1 MSIFHWQAS
10 WAVECLSRYLAE
22 SVMSSLMHLLHEPS
36 RYTGSGHLPKIE
48 VGYALLERQFL
59 KSLDVK
65 LGASVSEAINLS
77 GVLEE
82 FPEINLDI
90 NPVGIYS
97 KKVTLD
103 SVVKNGDRIEIYR
116 ALRVSPKE
124 ARRLRAKKKQSKRS

>member
-1 MSIFHWQAS
+1 
-10 WAVECLSRYLAE
+10 
-22 SVMSSLMHLLHEPS
+22 MHLLHEPS
-36 RYTGSGHLPKIE
+36 RYTGSGHLLKVE
-48 VGYALLERQFL
+48 VAYALLENQFV

-65 LGASVSEAINLS
+65 PDLSVVEVIKLS

-124 ARRLRAKKKQSKRS
+124 ARRLRAKKKKSKQA

>member
-1 MSIFHWQAS
+1 M
-10 WAVECLSRYLAE
+10 L
-22 SVMSSLMHLLHEPS
+22 LLHEPS
-36 RYTGSGHLPKIE
+36 HYTGSGHLPKIE
-48 VGYALLERQFL
+48 VAYALLERQFL

-103 SVVKNGDRIEIYR
+103 SVVKDGDRIEIYR

-124 ARRLRAKKKQSKRS
+124 ARRLRAKKKQSKQS

>member
-1 MSIFHWQAS
+1 MPIFHWQAN
-10 WAVECLSRYLAE
+10 WVVECLSQYLAE

-36 RYTGSGHLPKIE
+36 RYTGSGHLPKID
-48 VGYALLERQFL
+48 VAYALLERQFL
-59 KSLDVK
+59 KTLDVK
-65 LGASVSEAINLS
+65 PGASVSEAITVS
-77 GVLEE
+77 GVLGE

-103 SVVKNGDRIEIYR
+103 LVVKDGDRIEVYR

-124 ARRLRAKKKQSKRS
+124 ARRLRAKKKQSKQS

>member
-1 MSIFHWQAS
+1 MP
-10 WAVECLSRYLAE
+10 LSR
-22 SVMSSLMHLLHEPS
+22 EPN

-48 VGYALLERQFL
+48 VAYALLERQFL

-65 LGASVSEAINLS
+65 PGASVSEAITLS

-103 SVVKNGDRIEIYR
+103 SVVKDGDRIEIYR

>member
-1 MSIFHWQAS
+1 MLK
-10 WAVECLSRYLAE
+10 VE
-22 SVMSSLMHLLHEPS
+22 V
-36 RYTGSGHLPKIE
+36 
-48 VGYALLERQFL
+48 VYALLENQFV

-65 LGASVSEAINLS
+65 PDLSVVEVIKLS

-124 ARRLRAKKKQSKRS
+124 ARRLRAKKKQSKQA

>member
-1 MSIFHWQAS
+1 M
-10 WAVECLSRYLAE
+10 
-22 SVMSSLMHLLHEPS
+22 
-36 RYTGSGHLPKIE
+36 PKIE

-103 SVVKNGDRIEIYR
+103 SVVKDGDRIEISR

-124 ARRLRAKKKQSKRS
+124 ARRLRAKKKKSKRS

>member
-1 MSIFHWQAS
+1 M
-10 WAVECLSRYLAE
+10 L
-22 SVMSSLMHLLHEPS
+22 LLHEPS

-48 VGYALLERQFL
+48 VGYALLERQFV

-65 LGASVSEAINLS
+65 PDLSVVEVIKLS

-103 SVVKNGDRIEIYR
+103 SVVKDGDRIEIYR
-116 ALRVSPKE
+116 TLRVSPKE
-124 ARRLRAKKKQSKRS
+124 ARRLRAKKKQSKQS

>member
-1 MSIFHWQAS
+1 M
-10 WAVECLSRYLAE
+10 
-22 SVMSSLMHLLHEPS
+22 
-36 RYTGSGHLPKIE
+36 PKIE

-65 LGASVSEAINLS
+65 LGASVSEAIALS

-82 FPEINLDI
+82 FPEINLDL

-103 SVVKNGDRIEIYR
+103 SVVKDGDRIEIYR

-124 ARRLRAKKKQSKRS
+124 ARRLRAKKKKSKRS

>member
-1 MSIFHWQAS
+1 MP
-10 WAVECLSRYLAE
+10 LSR
-22 SVMSSLMHLLHEPS
+22 EPN
-36 RYTGSGHLPKIE
+36 RYTGSGHLLKIE
-48 VGYALLERQFL
+48 VAYALLERQFL
-59 KSLDVK
+59 NSLDVK
-65 LGASVSEAINLS
+65 PGASVSEAIALS

-90 NPVGIYS
+90 NPVGVYS

-103 SVVKNGDRIEIYR
+103 SVVKDGDRIEIYR

>member
-1 MSIFHWQAS
+1 
-10 WAVECLSRYLAE
+10 
-22 SVMSSLMHLLHEPS
+22 MHLLHEPS

-103 SVVKNGDRIEIYR
+103 SVVKDGDRIEIYR

>member
-1 MSIFHWQAS
+1 
-10 WAVECLSRYLAE
+10 
-22 SVMSSLMHLLHEPS
+22 
-36 RYTGSGHLPKIE
+36 LPKIE
-48 VGYALLERQFL
+48 VAYALLERQFL

-103 SVVKNGDRIEIYR
+103 SVVKDGDRIEIYR

-124 ARRLRAKKKQSKRS
+124 ARRLRVKKKQSKRS

>member
-1 MSIFHWQAS
+1 
-10 WAVECLSRYLAE
+10 
-22 SVMSSLMHLLHEPS
+22 MHLLHEPS

-65 LGASVSEAINLS
+65 PGASVSEAITLS
-77 GVLEE
+77 GVLVA

-90 NPVGIYS
+90 NPVGVYS

-103 SVVKNGDRIEIYR
+103 SVVKDGDRIEIYR
-116 ALRVSPKE
+116 ALQVSPKE
-124 ARRLRAKKKQSKRS
+124 ARRLRAKNKQSRRS

>member
-1 MSIFHWQAS
+1 M
-10 WAVECLSRYLAE
+10 L
-22 SVMSSLMHLLHEPS
+22 LLHEPS
-36 RYTGSGHLPKIE
+36 RYTGSGHLLKVE
-48 VGYALLERQFL
+48 VVYALLENQFV

-65 LGASVSEAINLS
+65 PDLSVVEVIKLS

-116 ALRVSPKE
+116 ALLVSPKE
-124 ARRLRAKKKQSKRS
+124 ARRLRAKKKKSKQA

>member
-1 MSIFHWQAS
+1 MP
-10 WAVECLSRYLAE
+10 LSR
-22 SVMSSLMHLLHEPS
+22 EPS
-36 RYTGSGHLPKIE
+36 RYTGSGHLLKVE
-48 VGYALLERQFL
+48 VVYALLENQFV

-65 LGASVSEAINLS
+65 PDLSVVEVIKLS

-116 ALRVSPKE
+116 ALLVSPKE
-124 ARRLRAKKKQSKRS
+124 ARRLRAKKKKSKQA

>member
-1 MSIFHWQAS
+1 M
-10 WAVECLSRYLAE
+10 L
-22 SVMSSLMHLLHEPS
+22 LLHEPS
-36 RYTGSGHLPKIE
+36 RYTGSGHLLKVE
-48 VGYALLERQFL
+48 VVYALLENQFV

-65 LGASVSEAINLS
+65 PDLSVVEVIKLS

-116 ALRVSPKE
+116 ALLVSPKE
-124 ARRLRAKKKQSKRS
+124 ARR

>member
-1 MSIFHWQAS
+1 MPK
-10 WAVECLSRYLAE
+10 VEVA
-22 SVMSSLMHLLHEPS
+22 H
-36 RYTGSGHLPKIE
+36 
-48 VGYALLERQFL
+48 ALLKRQFL

-82 FPEINLDI
+82 FPEINLDT
-90 NPVGIYS
+90 NLVGIYS

-103 SVVKNGDRIEIYR
+103 SVVKDGDRIEVYR

-124 ARRLRAKKKQSKRS
+124 ARRLRAKKKQSKQS

>member
-1 MSIFHWQAS
+1 M
-10 WAVECLSRYLAE
+10 L
-22 SVMSSLMHLLHEPS
+22 LLHEPS
-36 RYTGSGHLPKIE
+36 RYTGSGHLPKVE
-48 VGYALLERQFL
+48 VAHVLLKRQFL

-65 LGASVSEAINLS
+65 PGASVSEAINLS

-103 SVVKNGDRIEIYR
+103 SVVKDGDRIEIYR

-124 ARRLRAKKKQSKRS
+124 ARRLRAKKKQSKQS

>member
-1 MSIFHWQAS
+1 MP
-10 WAVECLSRYLAE
+10 LS
-22 SVMSSLMHLLHEPS
+22 HEPS
-36 RYTGSGHLPKIE
+36 RYTGSGHLLKVE
-48 VGYALLERQFL
+48 VAYALLENQFV

-65 LGASVSEAINLS
+65 PDLSVVEVIKLS

-116 ALRVSPKE
+116 ALLVSPKE
-124 ARRLRAKKKQSKRS
+124 ARRLRAKKKKSKQA

>member
-1 MSIFHWQAS
+1 M
-10 WAVECLSRYLAE
+10 
-22 SVMSSLMHLLHEPS
+22 
-36 RYTGSGHLPKIE
+36 PKIE
-48 VGYALLERQFL
+48 VAYALLERQFL

-124 ARRLRAKKKQSKRS
+124 ARRLRAKKKKSKRA

>member
-1 MSIFHWQAS
+1 M
-10 WAVECLSRYLAE
+10 
-22 SVMSSLMHLLHEPS
+22 
-36 RYTGSGHLPKIE
+36 PKIE
-48 VGYALLERQFL
+48 VAYVLLKRQFL

-103 SVVKNGDRIEIYR
+103 SVVKDGDRIEIYR
-116 ALRVSPKE
+116 ALQVSPKE
-124 ARRLRAKKKQSKRS
+124 ARRLRAKNKQSRRS

>member
-1 MSIFHWQAS
+1 
-10 WAVECLSRYLAE
+10 
-22 SVMSSLMHLLHEPS
+22 MHLLHEPS
-36 RYTGSGHLPKIE
+36 RYTGSGHLPKVE
-48 VGYALLERQFL
+48 VAYALLERQFL

-65 LGASVSEAINLS
+65 LGASVSEAIALS

-82 FPEINLDI
+82 FPEINLDL

-103 SVVKNGDRIEIYR
+103 SVVKDGDRIEIYR

-124 ARRLRAKKKQSKRS
+124 ARRLRAKKKQSTQQHATTVHQRFTKGGCR

>member
-1 MSIFHWQAS
+1 MLK
-10 WAVECLSRYLAE
+10 VEVA
-22 SVMSSLMHLLHEPS
+22 
-36 RYTGSGHLPKIE
+36 
-48 VGYALLERQFL
+48 YALLENQFV

-65 LGASVSEAINLS
+65 PDLSVVEVIKLS

-116 ALRVSPKE
+116 ALLVSPKE
-124 ARRLRAKKKQSKRS
+124 ARRLRAKKKKSKQA